1 MSLHF
6 YSESLD
12 VFPLIYVV
20 IYRDNKNT
28 DILGANLFDK
38 YLSQK
43 SEGKRSKFDI
53 TEMMGSS
60 RKDLPCAKACIS
72 ILVETGVH
80 KRDSE
85 FFVEHCQRDFLPL
98 NPCLCKP
105 AFVVDDVSCAVD
117 TIFREENYQR
127 ANNNA

>member
-1 MSLHF
+1 MFEACEFFTELLLQF
-6 YSESLD
+6 
-12 VFPLIYVV
+12 F
-20 IYRDNKNT
+20 RDNKNT

-53 TEMMGSS
+53 TEVISPS

-98 NPCLCKP
+98 DPCLCKP
-105 AFVVDDVSCAVD
+105 AFVVDDVNCAID

-127 ANNNA
+127 ASNVA